1 MPEVVDAPKRG
12 RGRPKLSAE
21 QLIANK
27 IAAQERRKAERQ
39 VASARFATER
49 SAAKEAKAIERQR
62 LKDEAKANA
71 PSKEVIP
78 KRPVYKDAQ
87 SPEWYAQYVKEK
99 VAYEEYIKTKNK
111 GVLQTFVGERVFR
124 FD

>member
-1 MPEVVDAPKRG
+1 MAESVDAPKRG

-39 VASARFATER
+39 AASARFADER
-49 SAAKEAKAIERQR
+49 TALKQAKALERQR
-62 LKDEAKANA
+62 LKDEAKAKTI
-71 PSKEVIP
+71 KEIIP
-78 KRPVYKDAQ
+78 KKPVYKDAQ

-99 VAYEEYIKTKNK
+99 IAYDEYLSKNTSK
-111 GVLQTFVGERVFR
+111 VIQTFVGKTIFR